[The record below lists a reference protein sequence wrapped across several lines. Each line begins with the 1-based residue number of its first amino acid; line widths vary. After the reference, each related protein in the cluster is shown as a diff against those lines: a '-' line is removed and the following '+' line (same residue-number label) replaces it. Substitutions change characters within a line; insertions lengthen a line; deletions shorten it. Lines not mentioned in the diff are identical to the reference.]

1 MVPCTEP
8 EWELLGDDNIIGGN
22 IFKMKLEMLVFR
34 DRCDILLEKRPSG
47 AVEQGYTVV
56 YGKSW
61 LI

>member
-1 MVPCTEP
+1 V
-8 EWELLGDDNIIGGN
+8 DDIFIGGN

-47 AVEQGYTVV
+47 AAGQGYTVV
-56 YGKSW
+56 YLKSW